1 MFVRTRHQLTTTFNA
16 LFFPTFF
23 SLLLLTFPPF
33 GQRSIPKMSLDY
45 CPRASQP
52 FGEYL
57 VTVVGVPMQSRI
69 ALLLRCCGTLF
80 LFRNDPQLLRALCEK
95 WATSMRARSTG
106 DGISTPTTATIPTL
120 LSAIVRPAQQQMSAT
135 TAATTE
141 QDRSAS
147 VELSTSQQQGSGGGD
162 EEIVTSFLS
171 HLQLCVGAYFRWNWD
186 QNSRVVQANLEYRGY
201 VMSELVPIA
210 SRMTEEQLKAQ
221 DDDHGCVLVSDHQE
235 AESAAEWHP
244 GPPDGGSGI
253 GDTTQSPAL
262 TRRSLSNNAESYS
275 IPATV
280 RFVGSAELLAAR
292 KRSPSGVLAV
302 FHAACSLACSFRVT
316 FVQLHFPLKLSK
328 WRPDP

>member
-1 MFVRTRHQLTTTFNA
+1 MFVRTRHQLKKTFNA

-210 SRMTEEQLKAQ
+210 SRMTEEQLN
-221 DDDHGCVLVSDHQE
+221 
-235 AESAAEWHP
+235 
-244 GPPDGGSGI
+244 
-253 GDTTQSPAL
+253 AL
-262 TRRSLSNNAESYS
+262 PLSQRL
-275 IPATV
+275 IIQ
-280 RFVGSAELLAAR
+280 RLIR
-292 KRSPSGVLAV
+292 KRKKLIRQIQEGLSGESIMKSSSSRRNATRD
-302 FHAACSLACSFRVT
+302 FNSA
-316 FVQLHFPLKLSK
+316 
-328 WRPDP
+328 DEE